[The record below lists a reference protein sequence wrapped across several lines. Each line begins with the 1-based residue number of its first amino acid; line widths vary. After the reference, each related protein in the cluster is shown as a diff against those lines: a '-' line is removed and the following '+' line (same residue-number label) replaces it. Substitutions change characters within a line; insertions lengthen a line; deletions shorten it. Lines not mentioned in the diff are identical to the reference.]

1 MRHLAL
7 WLTNLA
13 MTPTFW
19 GTLAG
24 IVLACFGYYPAA
36 GVLLVLVGCGGVGIA
51 LWAETHRDEQVW
63 SWWGLW
69 KALRHPSR
77 WVLGGFFGH
86 LPQAVA
92 GVLFL
97 WRPWV

>member
-1 MRHLAL
+1 MGLLA
-7 WLTNLA
+7 WLKQLV

-24 IVLACFGYYPAA
+24 IALAALGYFPTA
-36 GVLLVLVGCGGVGIA
+36 GVLLVIVGCGGVGIA
-51 LWAETHRDEQVW
+51 LWAETHRDGQVW

-86 LPQAVA
+86 LPQAIA
-92 GVLFL
+92 GIVLL
-97 WRPWV
+97 WGPWK